1 MYQKLIFLFVF
12 SLFLLSAGRQMHSQ
26 TEVLWSKPIAG
37 FGGVSFSK
45 DGKVV
50 AVASKD
56 TVYLFNAYTGE
67 PTMYEKIVFKPDVD
81 FTWVVEINEL
91 EFTNNGKYLLISNCY
106 YSEFWDFAN
115 G

>member
-1 MYQKLIFLFVF
+1 MYQKHIFLFVL
-12 SLFLLSAGRQMHSQ
+12 SLFLLSAGTQVHSQ

-67 PTMYEKIVFKPDVD
+67 PTMYEKSVFKLTQIITWDVD
-81 FTWVVEINEL
+81 T
-91 EFTNNGKYLLISNCY
+91 
-106 YSEFWDFAN
+106 
-115 G
+115 